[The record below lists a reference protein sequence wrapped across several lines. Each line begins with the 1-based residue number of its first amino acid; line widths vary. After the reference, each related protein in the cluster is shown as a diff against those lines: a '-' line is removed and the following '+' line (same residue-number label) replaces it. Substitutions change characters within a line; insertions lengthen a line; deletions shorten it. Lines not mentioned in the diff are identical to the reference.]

1 MQTQDIF
8 IAHPTTKDQINALKA
23 VVKAFKIE
31 YEITKENPYN
41 PDFVKMVL
49 DSEQEIKKGKG
60 LKVSSKGF
68 DNCIFTR

>member
-1 MQTQDIF
+1 MQTQEIL

-23 VVKAFKIE
+23 VAKALKIE

-49 DSEQEIKKGKG
+49 ESEQEIKKGRG
-60 LKVSSKGF
+60 VKVSSKGF
-68 DNCIFTR
+68 DDLWK

>member
-1 MQTQDIF
+1 MATQDIF

-31 YEITKENPYN
+31 FEITRENPYN
-41 PDFVKMVL
+41 PDFVRMVL
-49 DSEQEIKKGKG
+49 QSEQEIKKGKG

-68 DNCIFTR
+68 DEFWK